1 MNKTRF
7 YLLLYNFLDKVQT
20 RNLIVLS
27 YLICQRNIKYWVKYV
42 HKYIFILTYTNHYN
56 ILYSYGIQIC
66 YHQYFR
72 KLLMIINILMTML
85 LMLLIPNFL
94 HSVWLCGKFVSS
106 SCQQLKQHCIL
117 VFAHFVFFSNF
128 DRTSSWFFK
137 FVGFELCFQWNQKR
151 LCFQSSEATQYIK

>member
-27 YLICQRNIKYWVKYV
+27 YLICQRNIKYWLKYV
-42 HKYIFILTYTNHYN
+42 HKYIFILTYTNHYK

-94 HSVWLCGKFVSS
+94 HSVWLYGKFVSA

-128 DRTSSWFFK
+128 DRSSSWFSNWLVLNSIFNEIKRGYVFK
-137 FVGFELCFQWNQKR
+137 VVKQL
-151 LCFQSSEATQYIK
+151 SI